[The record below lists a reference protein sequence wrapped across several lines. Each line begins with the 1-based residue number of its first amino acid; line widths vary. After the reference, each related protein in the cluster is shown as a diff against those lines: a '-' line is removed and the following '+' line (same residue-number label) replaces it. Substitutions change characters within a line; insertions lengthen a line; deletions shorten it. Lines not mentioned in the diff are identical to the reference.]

1 MLTWRRV
8 QRHRAWAACALR
20 SRAPAPVTSSR
31 PRCPPG
37 WSFIGAG
44 TSPAVVETEGFLV
57 RPAQCRPPVR
67 PPGPG
72 QGPRGPL
79 ARSLAVSQQD
89 WPLYRGENVS
99 SGPCLG
105 RAASPRGRR
114 LPVGA
119 GAAPRPVALG
129 AAAVPR
135 G

>member
-1 MLTWRRV
+1 M
-8 QRHRAWAACALR
+8 QRPQAWAACALR

-31 PRCPPG
+31 PRCSPG
-37 WSFIGAG
+37 WSFTGAS
-44 TSPAVVETEGFLV
+44 TSPAVVETEGFFLLL
-57 RPAQCRPPVR
+57 PAQCRPPVK
-67 PPGPG
+67 PSGPS
-72 QGPRGPL
+72 QRPRGPGS
-79 ARSLAVSQQD
+79 RSLAVSRQA

-105 RAASPRGRR
+105 RAASPRGPR

-119 GAAPRPVALG
+119 EAAPRPVALG